1 MYQFLADALVVVHFL
16 FIVFVVIGGIF
27 LIRRPWLAW
36 VHLPAAVWG
45 ATVELSGWVCPLTP
59 LENYLRQRGGGAAY
73 HGDFIEYYLLP
84 LIYPENLTA
93 AMQYVFG
100 VVVIA
105 VNLVFYILF
114 LQKKRMRKSKNA
126 AL

>member
-1 MYQFLADALVVVHFL
+1 MYQLLADALVVVHFL
-16 FIVFVVIGGIF
+16 FIVFVVIGGVF
-27 LIRRPWLAW
+27 VIRRPRLAW

-45 ATVELSGWVCPLTP
+45 ALVELCGWFCPLTP

-93 AMQYVFG
+93 TMQYIFG
-100 VVVIA
+100 AVVIA
-105 VNLVFYILF
+105 VNLVFYF
-114 LQKKRMRKSKNA
+114 LVLRKRWMSKSKKA
-126 AL
+126 A

>member
-1 MYQFLADALVVVHFL
+1 MYQLLADALVVVHFL
-16 FIVFVVIGGIF
+16 FILFVITGGIF
-27 LIRRPWLAW
+27 VIRRPRLAW
-36 VHLPAAVWG
+36 VHLPAVVWG
-45 ATVELSGWVCPLTP
+45 ATVEFCGWVCPLTP
-59 LENYLRQRGGGAAY
+59 LENFLRQRGGGAAY

-105 VNLVFYILF
+105 VNLVFYILA
-114 LQKKRMRKSKNA
+114 LRKRRMSKSKKA
-126 AL
+126 A